1 MACNR
6 WLCLSY
12 RYVMQVNIG
21 PDVVGDISKIRIEH
35 DGRMPGKG
43 WHLDKARMLAVFH
56 VAEYLIK
63 VKRL

>member
-1 MACNR
+1 
-6 WLCLSY
+6 
-12 RYVMQVNIG
+12 VMQVNIG